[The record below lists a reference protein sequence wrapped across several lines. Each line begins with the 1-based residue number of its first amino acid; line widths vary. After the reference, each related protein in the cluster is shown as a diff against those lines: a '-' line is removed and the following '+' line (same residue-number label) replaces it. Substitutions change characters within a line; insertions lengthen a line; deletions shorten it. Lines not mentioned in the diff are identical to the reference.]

1 MERIDSE
8 DVIAPSSIVF
18 LDPTERIK
26 RYGVEV
32 LGPVTGVDGILFK
45 AGTWSPGGEYLQR
58 LVIRNTSTT
67 TKKIKYVLPTTR
79 FFFMA
84 YPEWVILSPGMF
96 TEVDVAFRPVENN
109 PYNDRYRV
117 NLVLA
122 YLFFNFLFPLH
133 TVNSMID

>member
-1 MERIDSE
+1 METVLDNNAMERFDSD
-8 DVIAPSSIVF
+8 DVMASSSITF
-18 LDPTERIK
+18 LDATERVK

-32 LGPVTGVDGILFK
+32 LGPVPGVDGILFK

-58 LVIRNTSTT
+58 LIIRNTSTT

-109 PYNDRYRV
+109 PYSDR
-117 NLVLA
+117 
-122 YLFFNFLFPLH
+122 
-133 TVNSMID
+133 